1 MIPPFAVWSLSMF
14 NDAIVYDRYGP
25 PSAVLTLKRLPLAP
39 LAGGRV
45 RVRMRFAPVNPSDLI
60 PVTGAYRHRTR
71 LPAVAGYEGLGEVVA
86 APYGSRLSAG
96 QRVLPLRGGGT
107 WQRFIDLDETWPVA
121 GKHLVLTAA
130 SSSCAS
136 LLGQWALAMG
146 ARSVS
151 GIIRSPQ
158 HRARLEQAGIYP
170 ILDTDRALME
180 KVSQHSDLVFD
191 AVGGELA
198 NTLLSVLPASST
210 LISYGLLSGRPLT
223 QMRGSATVRKFHLRE
238 ALPTLSVAAWR
249 AAFDE
254 IWQRLPTTSQPP
266 AQRIALNDWREAIAA
281 AGQPGRG
288 GKILLDFTAG

>member
-1 MIPPFAVWSLSMF
+1 MHFWQV
-14 NDAIVYDRYGP
+14 
-25 PSAVLTLKRLPLAP
+25 
-39 LAGGRV
+39 
-45 RVRMRFAPVNPSDLI
+45 
-60 PVTGAYRHRTR
+60 VTRC
-71 LPAVAGYEGLGEVVA
+71 
-86 APYGSRLSAG
+86 
-96 QRVLPLRGGGT
+96 RGG
-107 WQRFIDLDETWPVA
+107 
-121 GKHLVLTAA
+121 
-130 SSSCAS
+130 SSCAS

-223 QMRGSATVRKFHLRE
+223 QTRGSATVRKFHLRE

-288 GKILLDFTAG
+288 GKILLDFTVG

>member
-1 MIPPFAVWSLSMF
+1 MF

-25 PSAVLTLKRLPLAP
+25 PAAVLTLKRLPLAP

-86 APYGSRLSAG
+86 APYGSRLAAG

-107 WQRFIDLDETWPVA
+107 WQRFIDLDETWLVPVPPAVDDLLAARGYINPLTAMLMLKRWPVA

-170 ILDTDRALME
+170 ILDTDRALM
-180 KVSQHSDLVFD
+180 
-191 AVGGELA
+191 
-198 NTLLSVLPASST
+198 
-210 LISYGLLSGRPLT
+210 
-223 QMRGSATVRKFHLRE
+223 
-238 ALPTLSVAAWR
+238 
-249 AAFDE
+249 
-254 IWQRLPTTSQPP
+254 
-266 AQRIALNDWREAIAA
+266 
-281 AGQPGRG
+281 
-288 GKILLDFTAG
+288 